1 MNEQPNIR
9 NKEIRRVRVADVED
23 APWNFRTH
31 PDSQAAA
38 LEGLIDEIGFYSYPD
53 VYESD
58 GGVLRLIDGH
68 LRKALLVRKYGPD
81 AEIEVNVTT
90 FSEAEA
96 KKATLTKD
104 PLAAMATT
112 DAAALDAL
120 LREVETADGAVASML
135 SEIAADVPDAHRT
148 GGAPRQCDFPITPVP
163 GEQYNYVMI
172 FCDNEPDFAALRTML
187 FIEQK
192 KCYKSQKVA
201 AGRVLKFQDFH
212 RAWEASRGT

>member
-120 LREVETADGAVASML
+120 LREVETGSEELSKMLAELADEAGLYHVDESDAPELADGDKAPFQQMTFTLHDSQAEVVRRAMEKAKEADDFSDCPNENSNGNALAV
-135 SEIAADVPDAHRT
+135 IA
-148 GGAPRQCDFPITPVP
+148 
-163 GEQYNYVMI
+163 
-172 FCDNEPDFAALRTML
+172 
-187 FIEQK
+187 
-192 KCYKSQKVA
+192 
-201 AGRVLKFQDFH
+201 
-212 RAWEASRGT
+212 EAYCGQR